1 MKHESKFNLLK
12 FPEEFNF
19 KFHKKYDVSK
29 IKEIVSDF
37 DKEWGLEDT
46 RQLGTQALMETSTY
60 FLKKYDGTWKV
71 GDPYNETKRYEDSKL
86 WTFVDPIIKD
96 LESMHGGRAG
106 QVLIAKLPSKKI
118 IAAHAD
124 PGDYLGVIRRNHIPL
139 ITHKDVIFSVH
150 NEDVHMKEGECWE
163 INNNKL
169 HRVSNN
175 SDVDRIHLTIDI
187 IPEKYLV

>member
-37 DKEWGLEDT
+37 DEEWNLEDS
-46 RQLGTQALMETSTY
+46 RQNEIKALSKTLTY
-60 FLKKYDGTWKV
+60 FLKKYDGEWQV
-71 GDPYNETKRYEDSKL
+71 GDTYNEKIRYENSELWKL
-86 WTFVDPIIKD
+86 VKPIVKD
-96 LESMHGGRAG
+96 LEYMHDGRAG
-106 QVLIAKLPSKKI
+106 QILIAKLPSKKV

-150 NEDVHMKEGECWE
+150 DEDVHMKEGECWE

-169 HRVSNN
+169 HRVANN
-175 SDVDRIHLTIDI
+175 SEMDRVHLTIDI
-187 IPEKYLV
+187 IPNKYLV